1 LTFAAHLARSLR
13 RASVI
18 ALLFFFFFFFSIGR
32 LAPRVFL
39 AL

>member
-18 ALLFFFFFFFSIGR
+18 ALLFFFFFSIGR
-32 LAPRVFL
+32 LAPRVL
-39 AL
+39 QAL

>member
-1 LTFAAHLARSLR
+1 LARSLR

-18 ALLFFFFFFFSIGR
+18 ALLFFFFFSIGR
-32 LAPRVFL
+32 LAPRVFQ